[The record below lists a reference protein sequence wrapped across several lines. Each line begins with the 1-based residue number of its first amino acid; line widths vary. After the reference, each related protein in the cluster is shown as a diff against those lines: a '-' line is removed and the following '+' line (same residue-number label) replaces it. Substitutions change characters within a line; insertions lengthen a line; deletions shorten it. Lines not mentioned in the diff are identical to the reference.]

1 MAIGVFWIMYAK
13 YLTDGGR
20 IDGPAVFCRGLKW
33 GVDMIQQMTVM
44 RIAADKEKEQRHETP
59 LFPCSV
65 YVTDWQR
72 GSIEGCP
79 WHWHKDLEL
88 MYVAMGQ
95 VQVECSGQQT
105 VLKEGDG
112 LFFNSKALHRYQMVG
127 EEKCHICYLVFNP
140 DFVTGGVGTVYHQK
154 YVAPLVSDASFPC
167 QFLYGA
173 GAQDAEIIGRIR
185 AAFAAARQGSIG
197 YEYDVRY
204 NVSKALLQLLLDYQ
218 PLALAS
224 KHMTPQM
231 ERLQEMLDFL
241 HWHFSED
248 VSLAQLAGSAGISS
262 REAQRCFKGIL
273 HTSPM
278 EYLHHYRMQVAEE
291 LLLGTSDSV
300 LDVGISCGFQNPS
313 HFIKSFRK
321 YRGCTPR
328 VFRQRNAGGA
338 LGFFRTEYM
347 EGGLSRE
354 HR

>member
-1 MAIGVFWIMYAK
+1 
-13 YLTDGGR
+13 
-20 IDGPAVFCRGLKW
+20 
-33 GVDMIQQMTVM
+33 MIQQMTAM

-72 GSIEGCP
+72 GGIEGCP

-88 MYVAMGQ
+88 MYLAAGS

-112 LFFNSKALHRYQMVG
+112 LFFNSKVLHRYQVVG
-127 EEKCHICYLVFNP
+127 DEPCHVCYLIFNP
-140 DFVTGGVGTVYHQK
+140 DFVTGGAGTIYHQK
-154 YVAPLVSDASFPC
+154 YIQPLVSDASYPC
-167 QFLYGA
+167 QFLYGTRQKDK
-173 GAQDAEIIGRIR
+173 GIIGRIR
-185 AAFAAARQGSIG
+185 AAFEAAHRGEAG

-218 PLALAS
+218 PLELAS
-224 KHMTPQM
+224 KHLTPRM

-248 VSLAQLAGSAGISS
+248 ISLGQLAESAGVSS
-262 REAQRCFKGIL
+262 REAQRCFRDIL
-273 HTSPM
+273 HMSPM
-278 EYLHHYRMQVAEE
+278 EYLHQYRMQVAEE
-291 LLLGTSDSV
+291 LLLGTADSV
-300 LDVGISCGFQNPS
+300 LDVGINCGFPNPS

-328 VFRQRNAGGA
+328 VFRQRNA
-338 LGFFRTEYM
+338 
-347 EGGLSRE
+347 
-354 HR
+354 

>member
-1 MAIGVFWIMYAK
+1 
-13 YLTDGGR
+13 
-20 IDGPAVFCRGLKW
+20 
-33 GVDMIQQMTVM
+33 MIQQMTAM

-88 MYVAMGQ
+88 MYLAAGS

-112 LFFNSKALHRYQMVG
+112 LFFNSKVLHHYQVVG
-127 EEKCHICYLVFNP
+127 DEPCHVCYLIFNP
-140 DFVTGGVGTVYHQK
+140 DFVTGGAGTIYHQK
-154 YVAPLVSDASFPC
+154 YIQPLVSDASYPC
-167 QFLYGA
+167 QFLYGTRQKDE
-173 GAQDAEIIGRIR
+173 GIIGRIR
-185 AAFAAARQGSIG
+185 AAFEAARRGEAG

-218 PLALAS
+218 PLALAA
-224 KHMTPQM
+224 KHLTPRM

-248 VSLAQLAGSAGISS
+248 ISLAQLAESAGVSS
-262 REAQRCFKGIL
+262 REAQRCFRDIL
-273 HTSPM
+273 HMSPM
-278 EYLHHYRMQVAEE
+278 EYLHQYRLQVAEE
-291 LLLGTSDSV
+291 LLLGTADSV
-300 LDVGISCGFQNPS
+300 LEVGISCGFPNPS

-328 VFRQRNAGGA
+328 VFRQRNV
-338 LGFFRTEYM
+338 L
-347 EGGLSRE
+347 
-354 HR
+354 

>member
-1 MAIGVFWIMYAK
+1 
-13 YLTDGGR
+13 
-20 IDGPAVFCRGLKW
+20 
-33 GVDMIQQMTVM
+33 MIQQMTAM
-44 RIAADKEKEQRHETP
+44 RIAADREKEQRHETP

-79 WHWHKDLEL
+79 WHWHRDLEL
-88 MYVAMGQ
+88 MYVAAGS
-95 VQVECSGQQT
+95 VQVECSGQKT

-112 LFFNSKALHRYQMVG
+112 LFFNSKALHRYQVVG
-127 EEKCHICYLVFNP
+127 EEKCHVCYLIFSP
-140 DFVTGGVGTVYHQK
+140 DFVTGGAGTVYHQK

-173 GAQDAEIIGRIR
+173 VPQDAEIIGRIR
-185 AAFAAARQGSIG
+185 AAFDAAQQGSTG

-204 NVSKALLQLLLDYQ
+204 NVSKALLLLLLDYQ

-241 HWHFSED
+241 HWHFNEE
-248 VSLAQLAGSAGISS
+248 VSLTQIAGSAGISS

-278 EYLHHYRMQVAEE
+278 EYLHNYRLQVAEE

-300 LDVGISCGFQNPS
+300 LEVGISCGFQNPS

-328 VFRQRNAGGA
+328 VFRQRNTDGI
-338 LGFFRTEYM
+338 F
-347 EGGLSRE
+347 
-354 HR
+354 